1 MKILIRFFFKT
12 VRAILGPV
20 LLILDKLTSP
30 KGVVR
35 LARDQQRLDLVTRE
49 MALYQYQ
56 TCPFCIKTR
65 RAIKRLALTIE
76 TRDAQRKGEN
86 RQQLLEGGGQI
97 KVPCLKVMD
106 ENGTSIW
113 LYESNDIIS
122 HLQDLA
128 DQQAPAAA
136 CATWQP

>member
-35 LARDQQRLDLVTRE
+35 
-49 MALYQYQ
+49 
-56 TCPFCIKTR
+56 F
-65 RAIKRLALTIE
+65 
-76 TRDAQRKGEN
+76 
-86 RQQLLEGGGQI
+86 

-106 ENGTSIW
+106 ENGTPIW

-122 HLQDLA
+122 YLQDLA